1 MWLLKVLLQVREN
14 DCDGRDNE
22 DLNTDNVKKF
32 VVVMMLIKLLKLHD
46 DDHDDELD
54 DADL

>member
-1 MWLLKVLLQVREN
+1 MWLLKVLLQVRDN
-14 DCDGRDNE
+14 DCDDRDNE

-32 VVVMMLIKLLKLHD
+32 VVVMMLIKLLKSHD
-46 DDHDDELD
+46 DDRDDELD

>member
-1 MWLLKVLLQVREN
+1 MWLLKVLLQVRDN
-14 DCDGRDNE
+14 DCDDRDNE

-32 VVVMMLIKLLKLHD
+32 AVVMMLIKLLKLHD

>member
-14 DCDGRDNE
+14 DCDDRDNE

-32 VVVMMLIKLLKLHD
+32 AVVMMLIKLLKLHD

>member
-14 DCDGRDNE
+14 DCDDRDNE
-22 DLNTDNVKKF
+22 DLNTDDDKKF
-32 VVVMMLIKLLKLHD
+32 VVVMMLIKLLKLHNED
-46 DDHDDELD
+46 DDELD

>member
-1 MWLLKVLLQVREN
+1 MWLLKVLLQVRDN
-14 DCDGRDNE
+14 DCDDRDNE

-32 VVVMMLIKLLKLHD
+32 VVVMMLIKLLKFHD

>member
-1 MWLLKVLLQVREN
+1 MWLPKVLLQVRDN
-14 DCDGRDNE
+14 DCDDRDNE

>member
-14 DCDGRDNE
+14 DCDDRDNE